1 MAELTSIPL
10 TATRRRAGPACGSVG
25 RGAVAPPTRIPPLAV
40 LIPLILLGVAVLA
53 AGVGRIPQTS
63 AFQSRLNQIV
73 QNENSAGPWS
83 DVTLTAAEANAWFAG
98 PGAKKLPQGVKRLIV
113 SSQPGEIT
121 GNATI
126 NFDEIEGRK
135 QGNPLL
141 SMIFSGT
148 HEVVASA
155 HVDSAQAP
163 AAKLTVDTVR
173 LDGQRIPNA
182 LIDFAVDTFIRPT
195 HPEIGRTFQV
205 PLPKHVKSAVLGTNE
220 VTLRY

>member
-1 MAELTSIPL
+1 MLFRIPGGRVWPSLWL
-10 TATRRRAGPACGSVG
+10 TALASLGVLTVAVG
-25 RGAVAPPTRIPPLAV
+25 RV
-40 LIPLILLGVAVLA
+40 
-53 AGVGRIPQTS
+53 PQSS
-63 AFQSRLNQIV
+63 AFQAKLDQIV
-73 QNENSAGPWS
+73 HNEDTPGPWR
-83 DVTLTAAEANAWFAG
+83 DVTLTASEANAWLAG
-98 PGAKKLPQGVKRLIV
+98 PGARKLPSGVKRLTL
-113 SSQPGEIT
+113 SSRPGEIT

-141 SMIFSGT
+141 GMIFSGT

-163 AAKLTVDTVR
+163 RAKLTVDAVS

-182 LIDFAVDTFIRPT
+182 LIDFAVETFIRPT
-195 HPEIGRTFQV
+195 HPEIGRTFEV